1 MVVGVS
7 QIDVFFPEAHSLKD
21 KRQMIKK
28 IVEKTRVKFNISMVE
43 IAESNLWQRG
53 RIGFA
58 VIGIKKDHVHV
69 AIENVQRYIESLYA
83 GEVIDTRTEIIVMGN
98 EI

>member
-7 QIDVFFPEAHSLKD
+7 QIEIFFPEAQSLKD

-43 IAESNLWQRG
+43 IADSNLWQRG
-53 RIGFA
+53 SIGFA
-58 VIGIKKDHVHV
+58 VMGVKKDHVH
-69 AIENVQRYIESLYA
+69 AALENVQRYVESLYA
-83 GEVIDTRTEIIVMGN
+83 GEVIDTWTEIIVMGN